1 MSAGRAARVS
11 LANDRI
17 RVRRPNQ
24 SVSPRHTSLKMRALA
39 ITVAATKPPTLFR
52 RGGTCPAA
60 RKADAPGVIK
70 VASVVAGLAART
82 SPAAFLI

>member
-24 SVSPRHTSLKMRALA
+24 SVSPRHTS
-39 ITVAATKPPTLFR
+39 
-52 RGGTCPAA
+52 PAA